1 MSCQINFKT
10 CVGFDRNIKR
20 LIMYYAKAQKL
31 NSEKEMGGVIIDTAD
46 MVSYGSFKIYK
57 EETQSNKNLKE
68 AC

>member
-1 MSCQINFKT
+1 
-10 CVGFDRNIKR
+10 
-20 LIMYYAKAQKL
+20 MYYAKAQKL

-46 MVSYGSFKIYK
+46 MVSHGNFKINK